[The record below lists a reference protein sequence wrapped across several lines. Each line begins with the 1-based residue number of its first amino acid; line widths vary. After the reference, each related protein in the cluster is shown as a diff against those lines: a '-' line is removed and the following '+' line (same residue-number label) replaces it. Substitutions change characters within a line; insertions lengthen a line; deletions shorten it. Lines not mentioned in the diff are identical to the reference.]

1 MNWPLPPEWGTP
13 VLPTLSPRAFWR
25 RGQRGL
31 RRMTKRQR
39 AIFAA
44 VRFEGASYAE
54 LATRYGI
61 SVELVQAELPLH
73 ADPRRLWALV
83 AALVAVVKNSGRP
96 MTCHR
101 AASATGCRYHA
112 Q

>member
-61 SVELVQAELPLH
+61 SVELVQAELAKALSTLARAVPS
-73 ADPRRLWALV
+73 PR
-83 AALVAVVKNSGRP
+83 
-96 MTCHR
+96 
-101 AASATGCRYHA
+101 
-112 Q
+112 

>member
-1 MNWPLPPEWGTP
+1 MSRPLPPEWGTP

-44 VRFEGASYAE
+44 VRFESASYAE
-54 LATRYGI
+54 LAKALSTLARAVYG
-61 SVELVQAELPLH
+61 QWWQRWWP
-73 ADPRRLWALV
+73 W
-83 AALVAVVKNSGRP
+83 
-96 MTCHR
+96 
-101 AASATGCRYHA
+101 
-112 Q
+112 

>member
-1 MNWPLPPEWGTP
+1 MSASLPPEWGTP

-54 LATRYGI
+54 LAQRHGI
-61 SVELVQAELPLH
+61 SFEAVQAEL
-73 ADPRRLWALV
+73 AKALST
-83 AALVAVVKNSGRP
+83 LTRAVYGHWWQRWWP
-96 MTCHR
+96 W
-101 AASATGCRYHA
+101 
-112 Q
+112 

>member
-1 MNWPLPPEWGTP
+1 MSRPLPPEWGTP
-13 VLPTLSPRAFWR
+13 VLPPISPRAFWR

-31 RRMTKRQR
+31 RCMTKRQR

-44 VRFEGASYAE
+44 VRFDGASYAE
-54 LATRYGI
+54 LAQRYG
-61 SVELVQAELPLH
+61 PLH

-101 AASATGCRYHA
+101 AASLCGAHQVKSSTE
-112 Q
+112 

>member
-1 MNWPLPPEWGTP
+1 MSASLPPEWGTP

-54 LATRYGI
+54 LAQRHGI
-61 SVELVQAELPLH
+61 SVEVVQAEL
-73 ADPRRLWALV
+73 AKALST
-83 AALVAVVKNSGRP
+83 LTRAVYGHWWQRWWP
-96 MTCHR
+96 W
-101 AASATGCRYHA
+101 
-112 Q
+112 

>member
-1 MNWPLPPEWGTP
+1 MSRPLPPEWGTP

-44 VRFEGASYAE
+44 VRFESASYAE
-54 LATRYGI
+54 LAQRHGI
-61 SVELVQAELPLH
+61 SVEVVQAEL
-73 ADPRRLWALV
+73 AKALSTL
-83 AALVAVVKNSGRP
+83 ARAVYGQWWQRWWP
-96 MTCHR
+96 W
-101 AASATGCRYHA
+101 
-112 Q
+112 